1 MIKLCYVSEPVREFS
16 REELDTMLHHF
27 RKNNRKLGITGLLL
41 YRARSF
47 CQFLEGEE
55 AVVTAL
61 FEQIKSDNRH
71 RDVALVYQEPIES
84 RSFSD
89 WSMKFE
95 VLEGNEKFTPSDVRL
110 GKLPSKY
117 QKVLSQLQEQ
127 EAARQNRPK

>member
-1 MIKLCYVSEPVREFS
+1 
-16 REELDTMLHHF
+16 MLHFF
-27 RKNNRKLGITGLLL
+27 RKKNRSLGITGLLL

-71 RDVALVYQEPIES
+71 RYVTLVYQEPIES

>member
-1 MIKLCYVSEPVREFS
+1 MIKLCYVSEPVGEFS
-16 REELDTMLHHF
+16 REELDTMLHFF
-27 RKNNRKLGITGLLL
+27 RKKNRSLGITGLLL

-61 FEQIKSDNRH
+61 FEKIRSDNRH

-95 VLEGNEKFTPSDVRL
+95 VLEGNEKFTPSNVRL
-110 GKLPSKY
+110 GKLLPKY

>member
-61 FEQIKSDNRH
+61 FNQIRSDNRH
-71 RDVALVYQEPIES
+71 RNVALVYQEPIES
-84 RSFSD
+84 RSFSG

-95 VLEGNEKFTPSDVRL
+95 VLEGNEKF
-110 GKLPSKY
+110 KLTNVWPDTLPPKY
-117 QKVLSQLQEQ
+117 QKVLRQLTKQETAWQ
-127 EAARQNRPK
+127 GHHK

>member
-47 CQFLEGEE
+47 CQLLEGEE

-71 RDVALVYQEPIES
+71 RYVTLVYQEPIES
-84 RSFSD
+84 RSFSG

-95 VLEGNEKFTPSDVRL
+95 VLEGNEKFTQSVVMS
-110 GKLPSKY
+110 GALPYKY
-117 QKVLSQLQEQ
+117 RKILSQQQEQ
-127 EAARQNRPK
+127 EPARRNRPK

>member
-47 CQFLEGEE
+47 CQLLEGEE

-71 RDVALVYQEPIES
+71 RYVTVVYQEPIES